1 MPWEMDGGAVVTYYQ
16 LQKMNML
23 SPRDEHWAVPKVY
36 EELSPQSLPWVNI
49 PIHAETDHI
58 PELMHKVDTP
68 LLNMF
73 HIGHAEFEKII
84 DPVHD
89 IGGKILLWQTIHWPD
104 DTILQSN
111 RLEDIDVIVT
121 PTEFA
126 KRVFNVV
133 RRIPLEKMV
142 TIPHGVDLQK
152 FYKRPTILRQK
163 LGIKSHQ
170 KVILY
175 SGRLSLWKGVHAI
188 PSLIRPIVKDYDSV
202 FIIRGGS
209 FAGNPE
215 GMALHQ
221 LFQKIANNNPN
232 VIFIPEWQPPEFMEE
247 LYSMV
252 DILLFNCHDKET
264 RALTDSG
271 LKFVSEITLKD
282 KVWSLNKSG
291 KMELCSIKNI
301 FVDHYGGEMFRIK
314 NKQVSLFV
322 TPDHRILY
330 TTRKKRD
337 KIQIR
342 KAKDLKKS
350 RYYLPTT
357 GVWEG
362 RNDDYINTK
371 ELVDIDLLHTATKLP
386 EKLCIDSLLR
396 LLGWYISEGMMTKG
410 TNCVNVNVMTLF
422 NSNEDNLGEIYELA
436 KNLGLHAGIYEE
448 YAIINSVELCELFSS
463 AGKGAKNKTI
473 PEWALQFSRRL
484 LTGLYESM
492 IKGDGSRG
500 GNYSAVYYTSSDD
513 LLEKFVELVLKVG
526 YSPYYYR
533 RKTEE
538 KWSGDKFFPAAESWA
553 ISIRE
558 KNNKGTVKPEAITK
572 VNYEGMIWCL
582 ETENGNFFT
591 ERDGLIVCS
600 GNSGHEG
607 FGVPLIEAQ
616 AVKAIPITTAI
627 NNHVEILGMNG
638 DAGLLVEPKQK
649 IGVVNDGT
657 PIRVATSEQ
666 LIGPLRW
673 LHDNPDEM
681 RIMGERGRRN
691 VEERFDLTNIAAQW
705 LQLYDTLVPE
715 GYDMNTAMTE
725 RILL

>member
-1 MPWEMDGGAVVTYYQ
+1 MRRWCWWAPMPWEMDGGAVVTYYQ

-221 LFQKIANNNPN
+221 LFQKIASNNPN

-247 LYSMV
+247 LYSMI
-252 DILLFNCHDKET
+252 DILLF
-264 RALTDSG
+264 
-271 LKFVSEITLKD
+271 
-282 KVWSLNKSG
+282 
-291 KMELCSIKNI
+291 
-301 FVDHYGGEMFRIK
+301 
-314 NKQVSLFV
+314 
-322 TPDHRILY
+322 
-330 TTRKKRD
+330 
-337 KIQIR
+337 
-342 KAKDLKKS
+342 
-350 RYYLPTT
+350 
-357 GVWEG
+357 
-362 RNDDYINTK
+362 
-371 ELVDIDLLHTATKLP
+371 
-386 EKLCIDSLLR
+386 
-396 LLGWYISEGMMTKG
+396 
-410 TNCVNVNVMTLF
+410 
-422 NSNEDNLGEIYELA
+422 
-436 KNLGLHAGIYEE
+436 
-448 YAIINSVELCELFSS
+448 
-463 AGKGAKNKTI
+463 
-473 PEWALQFSRRL
+473 
-484 LTGLYESM
+484 
-492 IKGDGSRG
+492 
-500 GNYSAVYYTSSDD
+500 
-513 LLEKFVELVLKVG
+513 
-526 YSPYYYR
+526 
-533 RKTEE
+533 
-538 KWSGDKFFPAAESWA
+538 
-553 ISIRE
+553 
-558 KNNKGTVKPEAITK
+558 
-572 VNYEGMIWCL
+572 
-582 ETENGNFFT
+582 
-591 ERDGLIVCS
+591 
-600 GNSGHEG
+600 NSGHEG